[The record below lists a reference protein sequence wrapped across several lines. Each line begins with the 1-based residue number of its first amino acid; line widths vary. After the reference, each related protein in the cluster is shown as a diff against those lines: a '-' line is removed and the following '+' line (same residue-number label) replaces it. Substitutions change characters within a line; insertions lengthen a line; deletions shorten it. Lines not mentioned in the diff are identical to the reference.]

1 MVKKWK
7 KVTTAVKLATRL
19 KRSPEIND
27 NTSVAKSKGQNKG
40 KDGKKSKVGKVINK
54 GKGNKVR
61 EVESDSGSSG
71 SYYSDEDSNSDSY
84 NSSDYSDNESNSRNR
99 RITKNSTQKN
109 QNARAPNA
117 AALSPLKMTN
127 TGGEDSDSS
136 SDDSS
141 YGCGVYHRRES
152 LSQSS
157 SDDDG
162 SAHYSRSSEDS
173 SYDSRL
179 HSSRSSGSR
188 YSSSSGSRSRKGRL
202 DGSSSSTGFFFSE
215 SYKPIPK
222 SREASTNSLTSNQ
235 SSKKDGKKQSQP
247 FKALAK
253 AVSKGG
259 VSGVFKR
266 RKSLDYENDG
276 GEASATSSSK
286 ASKVSKASKFSKT
299 SSIASSSAASSKNN
313 GPSGRMTEF
322 NKAKSLLLPEDS
334 IPESEPSA
342 STATTASSLAFTRLE
357 DDRALMMRKPS
368 GESRSKRAIG
378 SSGKVGAGGG
388 GFSREP
394 SSKLSKKLSK
404 GNDASSISK
413 KKKTKESSKSKAI
426 SAANEKPAQDTG
438 EDKFSDLLAKVRKQ
452 KSSAAMKQVEAPK
465 KVQDTD
471 KDFAILLNR
480 VRSHRSEM
488 LLDVDENACAP
499 NSSAEGENEAKT
511 SEANTLASALN
522 QSRNNN
528 ANKIPLSTEKMLS
541 SSKKS
546 KSIKTNAPSVDD
558 GNVDLSTSVRK
569 ELLENANSNLQPC
582 SSDSDSENSFSL
594 EQTSSTNKSRFAS
607 MMKNLKSNN
616 ETKGADGIASSTH
629 SSIIPDDSDSDDE
642 HLFEAPKIVDQMG
655 NSMRGLLNQ
664 SQHSLRKYSSSEGDS
679 DGEETDN
686 APKSRFQMQKAGD
699 GKISSN
705 QENIDD
711 DSSSSGSIDI
721 AQSSEESEKD
731 DGDNMNQSVS
741 TESSAEYITDEK
753 GHASM
758 NNMQKSFSEESLE
771 EYYSSEDDDDDD
783 DEPAMTILTPITEV
797 DNETF
802 ATGPLG
808 RHRSSIMS
816 ILSIQSEG
824 TGREED
830 PEKTVAAL
838 KSKALP
844 VPEKDKVAEDWDSSD
859 EESDSSESLDE
870 TQHSAERIS
879 GSDSDESTSESEG
892 VRRNGA
898 DRNDHRR
905 RDGVNKRHGN
915 VLMTSTNGNKE
926 LQNIILRLREDD
938 PTLKEISFD
947 NCGLSDSDIAPLIN
961 ALHENTHVFH
971 ISLTEN
977 KLGDV
982 SAISMAKALF
992 GNETIS
998 ILTLRGNK
1006 IGDKGALSLKRV
1018 LKINDTLHHL
1028 DLNENDIDSS
1038 LLEEMAKNSSVVA
1051 SPNGPALNG
1060 DFDDEDDSSSND
1072 KSSSQQNEIASR
1084 DPNGIPDT
1092 RFTISGKVDTN
1103 DENDSHHSTLDLK
1116 LENSE
1121 ASSGQ
1126 SKSKTVKHH
1135 ESDKNMG
1142 NEEFLQYRL
1151 LFDESF
1157 LSAAKSI
1164 EKTPEDRALLLAMSI
1179 ALTDIDSEWML
1190 GTAQPSKK
1198 YGELPELFDQTLGAR
1213 DRRMPW
1219 KARVGENCEL
1229 SNRPNLE
1236 RSMSRKWKS
1245 SVRALQAMKITR
1257 TGSLQSVASRGI
1269 DLSSFLSARQ
1279 KSIYW
1284 SRSLLKLDPR
1294 WQIRKFFNDMSVF
1307 GSVLSSVNN
1316 SDHKSDGAAIFS
1328 VWRPTSPDAIAKMMK
1343 GDGTGKGLEI
1353 KGKSAKKGA
1362 LSGYIPFLQIH
1373 EDEHKNQIRTIP
1385 KSDRTRI
1392 FFKTRRA
1399 RDMVGKYLGNIAK
1412 EMTVIVAKAK
1422 FALAK
1427 AKCECDP
1434 ETILC
1439 EELNYANEVMS
1450 FELENPTIDCV
1461 DEYAPAIFCIEAP
1474 VRVVWEGLVVQKD
1487 ISRIKNSQ
1495 YDTGRASQPAFQDM
1509 NLAALR
1515 RRKPNEPLP
1524 VLYQCSDDDPFDARM
1539 LVMAYEE
1546 EERIVPVVSDF
1557 DCFLIGSRNF
1567 SYQDRMPDDQVEL
1580 LEWCVSQIE
1589 WILDNQTDPD
1599 SWTTTWLEIL
1609 KHAARQ
1615 NFYPQMPCFGFGD
1628 PTSYSMIEA
1637 AVSRSAKTCGA
1648 VRHGPECFNFFFP
1661 QELDDKFLIIF
1672 PGNEMWKY
1680 VNVHEL
1686 QAILREKIREGFT
1699 FPLNPKWVLCDPGW
1713 INLFKEL
1720 LNSNIPSVRKSIDL
1734 WFPPES
1740 GLKERILEINKRHPD
1755 GFMCINGAKA
1765 SAELAEQEYE
1775 RYLILQR
1782 ARKKVRGFVFWKNL
1796 LEDTRKSNKTSN
1808 LNVGES
1814 LRNSIKEFSFLGSAK
1829 LRRLS
1834 VDTNEI
1840 ENVTLQALKKQNFFR
1855 ESEEDHLE
1863 KSSSSSSLS

>member
-1 MVKKWK
+1 MGHAQIVSISSIVGINAAIMVKKWK
-7 KVTTAVKLATRL
+7 KVATAVKLATRL
-19 KRSPEIND
+19 KKSPEIND
-27 NTSVAKSKGQNKG
+27 DISEGRSKGQNKG
-40 KDGKKSKVGKVINK
+40 KDGEKSKVGKVINK
-54 GKGNKVR
+54 GKGKKVQ
-61 EVESDSGSSG
+61 ESESGSDSSG

-84 NSSDYSDNESNSRNR
+84 NSSDYSDNESISRSR
-99 RITKNSTQKN
+99 GITKNSSLNN
-109 QNARAPNA
+109 QNARALA
-117 AALSPLKMTN
+117 AAAKMTN
-127 TGGEDSDSS
+127 TGGQDSDSS

-162 SAHYSRSSEDS
+162 SSYYSRSSDGS
-173 SYDSRL
+173 SYDSRSY
-179 HSSRSSGSR
+179 SSRSSESR
-188 YSSSSGSRSRKGRL
+188 YSSSRGSRSRKGRL
-202 DGSSSSTGFFFSE
+202 DESSSSRGTESSE
-215 SYKPIPK
+215 SYKPIQK
-222 SREASTNSLTSNQ
+222 NREASTKSLMSNQ

-276 GEASATSSSK
+276 GEASVTSSSK

-313 GPSGRMTEF
+313 GQSGRMAEF

-342 STATTASSLAFTRLE
+342 TTATTTSSLALTSLE
-357 DDRALMMRKPS
+357 DDRAFMMRKPS
-368 GESRSKRAIG
+368 GESRSNRAIG
-378 SSGKVGAGGG
+378 SGGKVGAGGG
-388 GFSREP
+388 GFTREP
-394 SSKLSKKLSK
+394 SSKLSKKLNK
-404 GNDASSISK
+404 DKDVSSISK
-413 KKKTKESSKSKAI
+413 NKEWNQSSKSKAI
-426 SAANEKPAQDTG
+426 LEANEKSAPDIG
-438 EDKFSDLLAKVRKQ
+438 EDKFSDVLAKVRKQ
-452 KSSAAMKQVEAPK
+452 KSSAAMKQPQAPK
-465 KVQDTD
+465 KVEDPD

-488 LLDVDENACAP
+488 RLDMDENTSAP
-499 NSSAEGENEAKT
+499 LSLPEGENEAET

-522 QSRNNN
+522 QLRNNK
-528 ANKIPLSTEKMLS
+528 ANKIPSSTETLLS
-541 SSKKS
+541 NPKK
-546 KSIKTNAPSVDD
+546 ITPIQTNDRSVDD

-582 SSDSDSENSFSL
+582 SSDSDSENSLSL

-629 SSIIPDDSDSDDE
+629 SSVIPDDSESDDE
-642 HLFEAPKIVDQMG
+642 HLFQAPKIVDQMG

-664 SQHSLRKYSSSEGDS
+664 SQLSLRKYSSSEGDS
-679 DGEETDN
+679 DGEQTDN
-686 APKSRFQMQKAGD
+686 APKSRFQMQKGGD
-699 GKISSN
+699 GKMSSN
-705 QENIDD
+705 QENVDD

-741 TESSAEYITDEK
+741 SESSAEYIADEK
-753 GHASM
+753 GHSSM

-816 ILSIQSEG
+816 ILSMQSEG

-830 PEKTVAAL
+830 AEKAVAAL
-838 KSKALP
+838 KSEALP

-859 EESDSSESLDE
+859 EESDSSESSDE
-870 TQHSAERIS
+870 TQHSAERIR

-898 DRNDHRR
+898 DKNDHRR
-905 RDGVNKRHGN
+905 LDRVNKCRGN
-915 VLMTSTNGNKE
+915 VLMASTSENKE
-926 LQNIILRLREDD
+926 LQDIILRLRQDD
-938 PTLKEISFD
+938 PTLKEIIFD

-1028 DLNENDIDSS
+1028 DLNENEIDSL
-1038 LLEEMAKNSSVVA
+1038 LLEDMAKNSSVVA
-1051 SPNGPALNG
+1051 SPNRPALNG
-1060 DFDDEDDSSSND
+1060 DFDDEIDSSSND
-1072 KSSSQQNEIASR
+1072 KSSYQQAEIASR

-1092 RFTISGKVDTN
+1092 QFTTSGNVNTN
-1103 DENDSHHSTLDLK
+1103 DDNNSHHSTSDLELD
-1116 LENSE
+1116 NSE

-1126 SKSKTVKHH
+1126 SESTTLKQQ
-1135 ESDKNMG
+1135 ESDKNNG
-1142 NEEFLQYRL
+1142 VEEFLQFRL
-1151 LFDESF
+1151 LFEESY

-1164 EKTPEDRALLLAMSI
+1164 EKTPDDRALLLAMSI

-1190 GTAQPSKK
+1190 GTGQPSKK
-1198 YGELPELFDQTLGAR
+1198 YGELPEIFDKTLGAR
-1213 DRRMPW
+1213 DRRIPW
-1219 KARVGENCEL
+1219 KAKDGENCEL

-1245 SVRALQAMKITR
+1245 SVRALQTMKITR
-1257 TGSLQSVASRGI
+1257 TGSLQSVASNGI
-1269 DLSSFLSARQ
+1269 DLNSFLSARQ

-1328 VWRPTSPDAIAKMMK
+1328 VWRPTSSDAIAKMMR
-1343 GDGTGKGLEI
+1343 GEGTGKGLEI

-1373 EDEHKNQIRTIP
+1373 EEVSALHLIT
-1385 KSDRTRI
+1385 
-1392 FFKTRRA
+1392 FK
-1399 RDMVGKYLGNIAK
+1399 
-1412 EMTVIVAKAK
+1412 
-1422 FALAK
+1422 
-1427 AKCECDP
+1427 C
-1434 ETILC
+1434 
-1439 EELNYANEVMS
+1439 
-1450 FELENPTIDCV
+1450 
-1461 DEYAPAIFCIEAP
+1461 
-1474 VRVVWEGLVVQKD
+1474 
-1487 ISRIKNSQ
+1487 
-1495 YDTGRASQPAFQDM
+1495 
-1509 NLAALR
+1509 
-1515 RRKPNEPLP
+1515 
-1524 VLYQCSDDDPFDARM
+1524 
-1539 LVMAYEE
+1539 
-1546 EERIVPVVSDF
+1546 
-1557 DCFLIGSRNF
+1557 
-1567 SYQDRMPDDQVEL
+1567 
-1580 LEWCVSQIE
+1580 
-1589 WILDNQTDPD
+1589 
-1599 SWTTTWLEIL
+1599 
-1609 KHAARQ
+1609 
-1615 NFYPQMPCFGFGD
+1615 
-1628 PTSYSMIEA
+1628 
-1637 AVSRSAKTCGA
+1637 
-1648 VRHGPECFNFFFP
+1648 
-1661 QELDDKFLIIF
+1661 
-1672 PGNEMWKY
+1672 
-1680 VNVHEL
+1680 
-1686 QAILREKIREGFT
+1686 
-1699 FPLNPKWVLCDPGW
+1699 
-1713 INLFKEL
+1713 
-1720 LNSNIPSVRKSIDL
+1720 
-1734 WFPPES
+1734 
-1740 GLKERILEINKRHPD
+1740 
-1755 GFMCINGAKA
+1755 
-1765 SAELAEQEYE
+1765 
-1775 RYLILQR
+1775 
-1782 ARKKVRGFVFWKNL
+1782 
-1796 LEDTRKSNKTSN
+1796 
-1808 LNVGES
+1808 
-1814 LRNSIKEFSFLGSAK
+1814 
-1829 LRRLS
+1829 
-1834 VDTNEI
+1834 
-1840 ENVTLQALKKQNFFR
+1840 
-1855 ESEEDHLE
+1855 
-1863 KSSSSSSLS
+1863 